1 MTIAQRRRVRVIL
14 DIECYDDLDLEN
26 MNWKDLLDLEGN
38 EDVLCIIK
46 VYSDLY

>member
-26 MNWKDLLDLEGN
+26 MNWKDLLDLEGD
-38 EDVLCIIK
+38 EDVHCTIK
-46 VYSDLY
+46 DYSDLY